1 MPHRALSNGDPV
13 EYQNRNHLLNYTK
26 DLKKINFHKVC
37 EYADFHNWHWDL
49 CHEDMCCHQLR
60 HVFFILIYKNELTNK
75 LNENPN
81 FIPNI
86 RETSLGK
93 QNISREEALKLQDII
108 LKINLKKFI
117 KEIKFP
123 ASLGYLGVAMYV
135 IGEEI
140 ENENKKVTRFL
151 IEEFK
156 KIIATIKNRFVLN
169 IINNDETIK
178 RHMLKLDEIYY
189 NGNALKCWD
198 LGIFESILD
207 ILKNHSPKNNLTI

>member
-1 MPHRALSNGDPV
+1 MPHRTLSNGDPV
-13 EYQNRNHLLNYTK
+13 EYQNSNHLLNYTK

-37 EYADFHNWHWDL
+37 EYADFHSWNWAL
-49 CHEDMCCHQLR
+49 CHGDMCCHQLR

-140 ENENKKVTRFL
+140 ENNNKKVTQFL

-156 KIIATIKNRFVLN
+156 KIIASIKNRFVLN

-189 NGNALKCWD
+189 NGSALKCWD

-207 ILKNHSPKNNLTI
+207 ILKNHSPKNNLAI

>member
-1 MPHRALSNGDPV
+1 M
-13 EYQNRNHLLNYTK
+13 
-26 DLKKINFHKVC
+26 F
-37 EYADFHNWHWDL
+37 
-49 CHEDMCCHQLR
+49 
-60 HVFFILIYKNELTNK
+60 FFILIYKNELTNK

-140 ENENKKVTRFL
+140 ENNNKKVTQFL

-156 KIIATIKNRFVLN
+156 KIIASIKNRFVLN

-189 NGNALKCWD
+189 NGSALKCWD

-207 ILKNHSPKNNLTI
+207 ILKNHSPKNNLAI

>member
-1 MPHRALSNGDPV
+1 
-13 EYQNRNHLLNYTK
+13 
-26 DLKKINFHKVC
+26 
-37 EYADFHNWHWDL
+37 
-49 CHEDMCCHQLR
+49 
-60 HVFFILIYKNELTNK
+60 LIYKNELTNK
-75 LNENPN
+75 LNENLN
-81 FIPNI
+81 FIPDL
-86 RETSLGK
+86 RQTSLGRE
-93 QNISREEALKLQDII
+93 NISREEALKLQDII

-156 KIIATIKNRFVLN
+156 KIITSIKNRFVLN

-189 NGNALKCWD
+189 NGSALKCWD

-207 ILKNHSPKNNLTI
+207 ILKNHSPKNNLPI